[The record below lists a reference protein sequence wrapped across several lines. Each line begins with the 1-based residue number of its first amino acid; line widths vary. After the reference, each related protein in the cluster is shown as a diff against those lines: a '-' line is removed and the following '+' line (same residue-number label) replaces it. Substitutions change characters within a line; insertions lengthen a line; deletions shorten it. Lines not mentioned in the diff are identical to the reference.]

1 MDIRKE
7 MQIAI
12 YSFST
17 KTAGIV
23 FFPLLLGVTL
33 LNFPPVVLHIKKT
46 HYVYIKKHC
55 SLSKTFSSK
64 LL

>member
-12 YSFST
+12 YSFGT

-23 FFPLLLGVTL
+23 FSPLLLGVTL
-33 LNFPPVVLHIKKT
+33 LHFPPVVLHI
-46 HYVYIKKHC
+46 
-55 SLSKTFSSK
+55 
-64 LL
+64 